1 MIKIIPNLDAHQDYR
16 PLLPIVCA
24 KFRVLATTTENTL
37 ACAHCGESCLSAQIK
52 IEEKIFCCDGC
63 KTVYG
68 ILNEHGLCDYYA
80 LNAQPGLNQRQ
91 SKRVDKFL
99 FLDDASIR
107 QQLISF
113 SEKEHTQVCFY
124 LPQIHCSSCLYLLE
138 NLHKI
143 DAGVIKARVNFPR
156 KEVTI
161 DFNESRIS
169 LRRVAELLTIIGYE
183 PYISLNQLQQKRPA
197 TDRALI
203 YQLGVAGFC
212 FSNIMLL
219 AFPEYLGIEKA
230 DGMLL
235 QAFRW
240 ISFLLA
246 IPVLLYSAQP
256 FYVSAYKS
264 LQQKYLNIDAPI
276 VLAVLVTFIRS
287 VYEVLS
293 GTGSG
298 YFDSMTGIVFF
309 MLVGRVLQQRTY
321 QQLSF
326 ERDYTSYFP
335 VAVSVMKDEQ
345 ETPTA
350 LPDIKHGDTLLIH
363 HEELIPADGIITRGK
378 AYVDYSF
385 VTGESQPVP
394 KEMGEIVY
402 AGGKQTGGNMEIL
415 VIKEVAQ
422 SYLTRLWNNQS
433 DTKTA
438 AEKKSFVHVLSRY
451 FTYIVFTLAT
461 LSAWY
466 WWVYD
471 SSRIWPA
478 VTAVLIIACPC
489 ALLLSNSFTNGNIL
503 RIFSR
508 NGLYL
513 RDATVIETMADT
525 SHIVFDKTGT
535 LTTTAAQS
543 IRFMGEPLSRHQV
556 AAVSSLAAQSNHP
569 LSRALYQHLGKS
581 DERVAGF
588 QEFPGK
594 GIEGFIAGDLYMLGS
609 KTWVTGKP
617 MDPQD
622 GTRLYVAC
630 EHQCLGYFV
639 IENQYRPQL
648 EQLVAAIQPTFRT
661 SILSGDHPLEKARL
675 QTLFG
680 HRTTMKFQ
688 QMPADKLAYI
698 QDLQAQGEQVMM
710 IGDGLND
717 AGALKQADIGI
728 SITDNTNNF
737 TPASKAIL
745 EAVKLPLLHRFI
757 QLAKANRQIVIA
769 SFVMS
774 IVYNIV
780 GLFFAMQG
788 TLSPMI
794 AAILMPASSLSIILL
809 TYGTSKLVAKWL
821 NL

>member
-1 MIKIIPNLDAHQDYR
+1 M
-16 PLLPIVCA
+16 
-24 KFRVLATTTENTL
+24 
-37 ACAHCGESCLSAQIK
+37 
-52 IEEKIFCCDGC
+52 
-63 KTVYG
+63 
-68 ILNEHGLCDYYA
+68 NEHGLCDYYV
-80 LNAQPGLNQRQ
+80 LNQQPGQNQRQ
-91 SKRVDKFL
+91 SRRADKFL
-99 FLDDASIR
+99 FLDDAGIR
-107 QQLISF
+107 QQLISY
-113 SEKEHTQVCFY
+113 SEKDHTQVCFY

-138 NLHKI
+138 NLPKI
-143 DAGVIKARVNFPR
+143 DPGIVKSRINFPR
-156 KEVTI
+156 KELTI
-161 DFNESRIS
+161 DFHESKIS
-169 LRRVAELLTIIGYE
+169 LRGVADLLTLVGYE
-183 PYISLNQLQQKRPA
+183 PYISLNQLQHKNPG

-212 FSNIMLL
+212 FSNVMLL

-235 QAFRW
+235 YAFRW
-240 ISFLLA
+240 MSLILA

-256 FYVSAYKS
+256 FYLSAYKS
-264 LQQKYLNIDAPI
+264 LKQRYLNIDAPI
-276 VLAVLVTFIRS
+276 VLAVLVTFMRS

-293 GTGSG
+293 DTGSG

-335 VAVSVMKDEQ
+335 VAVTVLKDEV

-350 LPDIKHGDTLLIH
+350 LPDIKNGDTLLIH

-378 AYVDYSF
+378 AYIDYSF

-422 SYLTRLWNNQS
+422 SYLTRLWNNNHE
-433 DTKTA
+433 A
-438 AEKKSFVHVLSRY
+438 AAETEKKSFVHLLSRY
-451 FTYIVFTLAT
+451 FTYIVILLAT
-461 LSAWY
+461 LSALY
-466 WWVYD
+466 WWNHD
-471 SSRIWPA
+471 PARIWPA

-503 RIFSR
+503 SIFSR

-513 RDATVIETMADT
+513 RDAAVIESMADT
-525 SHIVFDKTGT
+525 NHVVFDKTGT
-535 LTTTAAQS
+535 LTTTVEQAVRYEGQPLSPNQLSALSALAAQS
-543 IRFMGEPLSRHQV
+543 I
-556 AAVSSLAAQSNHP
+556 HP
-569 LSRALYQHLGKS
+569 LSKRLHQQLGRSPLK
-581 DERVAGF
+581 VLGF
-588 QEFPGK
+588 QEYPGK
-594 GIEGFIAGDLYMLGS
+594 GIEGLVEGDLYSLGS
-609 KTWVTGKP
+609 KAWVTGKTSLN
-617 MDPQD
+617 QE
-622 GTRLYVAC
+622 GTRVYVSI
-630 EHQCLGYFV
+630 ENRPMGYFS
-639 IENQYRPQL
+639 IENQYRKHLPELIENLQSQFKTSVLTGDNSL
-648 EQLVAAIQPTFRT
+648 ER
-661 SILSGDHPLEKARL
+661 SRL
-675 QTLFG
+675 QQLFG
-680 HRTTMKFQ
+680 PLTTLKFQ
-688 QMPADKLAYI
+688 QMPEDKLNYI
-698 QDLQAQGEQVMM
+698 RQLQSQGQQVMM

-728 SITDNTNNF
+728 SITEHTNNF

-745 EAVKLPLLHRFI
+745 EAAQLPKLNRFI
-757 QLAKANRQIVIA
+757 QLARANRQIVIA

-774 IVYNIV
+774 IVYNVI

-809 TYGTSKLVAKWL
+809 TYGASKLVGKWL
-821 NL
+821 RL